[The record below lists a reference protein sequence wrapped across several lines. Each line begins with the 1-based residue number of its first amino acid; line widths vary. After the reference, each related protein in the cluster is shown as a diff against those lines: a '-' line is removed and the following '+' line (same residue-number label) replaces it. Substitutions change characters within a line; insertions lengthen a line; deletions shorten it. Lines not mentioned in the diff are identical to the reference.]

1 MDKART
7 VSAVAYALTKN
18 EYTNFIVETAAFRA
32 GERAENYLHLVN
44 CGDYIS
50 ADMYFFALK
59 QHHRNYMAANRALV
73 ALAKVA
79 VDMGLEN
86 DILPDVPP
94 PEAE

>member
-1 MDKART
+1 MDKAKT

-18 EYTNFIVETAAFRA
+18 EYTNFIVETASFRA
-32 GERAENYLHLVN
+32 AEVAGDYRHFLY
-44 CGDYIS
+44 CGDYAT
-50 ADMYFFALK
+50 ADMSFFKLK
-59 QHHRNYMAANRALV
+59 EHHRNYMAANRALV